1 MQGPA
6 VSAPGTGSGAAFL
19 PRLRPAGRLRHGP
32 MSTTT
37 TGQVIQTRDDLIS
50 ALDEAAEL
58 EHGLMC
64 QYLYAAF
71 SLKKAGEPDSPY
83 GPALTP
89 AQYEVTRRWQAT
101 ILKVARQEME
111 HLGLANNLRIGIGA

>member
-1 MQGPA
+1 M
-6 VSAPGTGSGAAFL
+6 
-19 PRLRPAGRLRHGP
+19 
-32 MSTTT
+32 TTT
-37 TGQVIQTRDDLIS
+37 TDQIIRTKADLIS

-58 EHGLMC
+58 EQGLMC

-83 GPALTP
+83 GAALTP

-111 HLGLANNLRIGIGA
+111 HLALVNNLRIGIGAPPYFWRPDFPVKYPFDPFTLP